1 MQVHNIL
8 SPNVARHIFV
18 RCILIVFL
26 YLFSGYSYYQSIG
39 MKQLYDIFKLA
50 TEELKQV
57 PIVIDSDDL
66 LSDPGKIRKEFHC
79 KFE

>member
-1 MQVHNIL
+1 
-8 SPNVARHIFV
+8 
-18 RCILIVFL
+18 
-26 YLFSGYSYYQSIG
+26 

-66 LSDPGKIRKEFHC
+66 LGDPDKTSRKVFDC
-79 KFE
+79 MFKTKFYT